1 MLMFLQV
8 GDKGS
13 LKVSEGLEL
22 PVTEKDDD
30 FTIPNSLNCAD
41 NKDACQLINCEIDEI
56 RRGSAYTNG
65 FKISLFGKVRFTVIS
80 LNLFCLKSVALVY
93 LAYLA
98 T

>member
-1 MLMFLQV
+1 MLMLLQV

-65 FKISLFGKVRFTVIS
+65 FKISLFGKVCLTVP
-80 LNLFCLKSVALVY
+80 
-93 LAYLA
+93 
-98 T
+98 